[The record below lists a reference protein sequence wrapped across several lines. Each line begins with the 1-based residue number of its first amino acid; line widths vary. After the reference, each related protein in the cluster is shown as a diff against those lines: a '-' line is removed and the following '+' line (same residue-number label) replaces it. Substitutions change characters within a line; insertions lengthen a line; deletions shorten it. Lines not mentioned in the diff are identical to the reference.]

1 MENKY
6 AFISYQTND
15 IDDAYWVKKVLIEN
29 GINCWMAPD
38 SIPGGSSYADE
49 IDDAINNCTVFVL
62 VLSEQ
67 TQHSKWVKKELDRAI
82 NTGKLVLPFMI
93 ENIQLEKAFNFYLT
107 DVQRYSAFES
117 KVSAVEKMVKHIQAV
132 MGVSSE
138 NPSQASTVVLPS
150 EEKKHEN
157 SSPKA
162 EEKKTSEDVSK
173 KDEPK
178 NEDLNLQ
185 SLYKDAKG
193 AIDKA
198 KKSKFAG
205 FVYKFTPYNKEESSD
220 SKIRYALN
228 CATIGWGLAA
238 AYHILLSLFSN
249 IIVLLLVIAAS
260 FAIWHVLFVLC
271 KKVANIEKSYKLL
284 APVICGVVSFFGTHL
299 ILGIVQGILR

>member
-1 MENKY
+1 LENKY

-49 IDDAINNCTVFVL
+49 IDDAINGCTVFVL

-138 NPSQASTVVLPS
+138 NPSEATTVILPSDPKQPENKAQVS
-150 EEKKHEN
+150 EEKKPAEN
-157 SSPKA
+157 A
-162 EEKKTSEDVSK
+162 AKKE
-173 KDEPK
+173 EPK
-178 NEDLNLQ
+178 DEDLNLE
-185 SLYKDAKG
+185 SLYRDAKG
-193 AIDKA
+193 AFDKM
-198 KKSKFAG
+198 KESKFMP
-205 FVYKFTPYNKEESSD
+205 FVFRFTPYNKPEVND
-220 SKIRYALN
+220 AKVKYALDM
-228 CATIGWGLAA
+228 TSIGWGVAA
-238 AYHILLSLFSN
+238 IFNVLPALFSN
-249 IIVLLLVIAAS
+249 IFSLAVVIVVSFLV
-260 FAIWHVLFVLC
+260 WHGLFFIC
-271 KKVANIEKSYKLL
+271 KKVANIEKNYKIL
-284 APVICGVVSFFGTHL
+284 APVICTASSFIITQFVLTL
-299 ILGIVQGILR
+299 IRAIF